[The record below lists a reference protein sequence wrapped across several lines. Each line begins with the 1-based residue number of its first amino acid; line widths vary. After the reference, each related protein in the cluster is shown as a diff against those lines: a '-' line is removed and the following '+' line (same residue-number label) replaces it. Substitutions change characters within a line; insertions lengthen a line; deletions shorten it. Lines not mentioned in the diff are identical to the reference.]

1 MDGFK
6 MDDCTIAVTYKCKK
20 KNKNKNSFFKL
31 EDRRKSGRGGPI
43 LMIFVIIAGNKDI
56 GKNKTKYILH
66 LLFNF

>member
-31 EDRRKSGRGGPI
+31 EDRRKSGRGGPTS
-43 LMIFVIIAGNKDI
+43 NDI
-56 GKNKTKYILH
+56 CYNCGK
-66 LLFNF
+66 